1 MEAGCSWL
9 SFSFPFDS
17 EQKSAPFVLL
27 DQGYNFPKRYETSLL
42 GSPMSGVQHAHTGDG
57 CRHLRRSEP
66 NARPWGRVTKNV
78 PGSLWCV
85 PTNSHVQT
93 CGSGLVYLR
102 VPRPLPRSALPRTD
116 PLVIFY
122 SGHTPFPGPNATKA
136 NEACECGLA
145 CSFQP
150 QGLLFCHT
158 SQSFR

>member
-1 MEAGCSWL
+1 MKAGRL
-9 SFSFPFDS
+9 GLSFPFDS

-85 PTNSHVQT
+85 PTNSHTNVRKWACLSASPST
-93 CGSGLVYLR
+93 SS
-102 VPRPLPRSALPRTD
+102 PIRPSANRSLSNLLQRA
-116 PLVIFY
+116 
-122 SGHTPFPGPNATKA
+122 HPFPWPKRDEG
-136 NEACECGLA
+136 
-145 CSFQP
+145 Q
-150 QGLLFCHT
+150 
-158 SQSFR
+158 